1 MIRPIFRP
9 RRPAAGRRTGAAT
22 SMAVM
27 KVRIT
32 GEHAPDLVDEREEV
46 SVALGAALR
55 KLRKAQGLT
64 LRQMTARCGLSQ
76 PFLSQIEN
84 GKAMPSL
91 LALHHVARA
100 LGTTANELL
109 QPQAGTEVSLVR
121 SYEGDVYELTEG
133 AATRFLTSRS
143 ARMIEPNEVVFEP
156 GVSTENSGHAGEE
169 FVYILEGRLRVDL
182 EGYDSVEL
190 GQGDVYLYPASIRH
204 TLSAD
209 DSRACRFLVI
219 TSPPSF

>member
-1 MIRPIFRP
+1 M
-9 RRPAAGRRTGAAT
+9 
-22 SMAVM
+22 SVM
-27 KVRIT
+27 KVRT
-32 GEHAPDLVDEREEV
+32 TEENDLGLVDERAEV
-46 SVALGAALR
+46 AVALGAALR

-91 LALHHVARA
+91 LALHHVAQA
-100 LGTTANELL
+100 LGATAYELL

-121 SYEGDVYELTEG
+121 SDEGEVYELTEG
-133 AATRFLTSRS
+133 ARTRFLTSRS
-143 ARMIEPNEVVFEP
+143 ARMLEPNEVVFEP
-156 GVSTENSGHAGEE
+156 GIRTENSGHAGEE
-169 FVYILEGRLRVDL
+169 FIYILEGRLRVDL
-182 EGYDSVEL
+182 EGRGGVEL
-190 GQGDVYLYPASIRH
+190 GPGDVYLYPASIPH
-204 TLSAD
+204 ALSAD